1 MSANI
6 PIINNII
13 PILITITFIL
23 DSFLI
28 KQQNIKIIP
37 KLRHITSTINSTIL
51 VLSLFLK
58 SALKTRPVIIIISDN
73 KNNIFKYSGISNKE
87 SIFGYKVS
95 LITRNRPK
103 HKEPSKVINKERI
116 DRLYFITYFT
126 LS

>member
-28 KQQNIKIIP
+28 KQQSIKIIP
-37 KLRHITSTINSTIL
+37 KSIPTTSIINSTIL
-51 VLSLFLK
+51 VLSLFIK
-58 SALKTRPVIIIISDN
+58 IALKTRPKVIIIGDN
-73 KNNIFKYSGISNKE
+73 NNNIFKYSGISIKE

-95 LITRNRPK
+95 LITRNRPR
-103 HKEPSKVINKERI
+103 HKEPSKVINKENW
-116 DRLYFITYFT
+116 
-126 LS
+126 